1 MGSRLDAVLV
11 TLTLTLGAC
20 SHHVRM
26 EVPQTSAGARYVCEP
41 GKACVPAATD
51 VPSDLNP
58 SNTAFVTLPTECK
71 GHINRIVVLDAD
83 SSKPKLDVTCA
94 PLEAPIEEMQ

>member
-1 MGSRLDAVLV
+1 MGSRFRASLV
-11 TLTLTLGAC
+11 TLALALAAC

-26 EVPQTSAGARYVCEP
+26 EVPQTSPGARYTCEP

-58 SNTAFVTLPTECK
+58 SNTAFVTLPAECK
-71 GHINRIVVLDAD
+71 GHINRIVVLEAD

-94 PLEAPIEEMQ
+94 PLEEPVQEMQ